1 MKKFMLGKKIGMT
14 QVFDEE
20 GSSIP
25 VTVVEAGPCTVI
37 QKKTVESDGYEAVKV
52 AYSEVKERR
61 VNKPVKGQF
70 EKAGVPPK
78 KYIREFKVD
87 NVNEYE
93 IGQEVKVG
101 DMFQPGDRVDVSGV
115 SKGKGYQG
123 TTKRFGTR
131 IGRMSHGSKYHR
143 GVGSMGSSATP
154 SRVFKGKKL
163 PGHMGVDNVTVQNLD
178 VVRVDPERNL
188 LLLKGSVPG
197 IKGGFLVIKET
208 VKG

>member
-20 GSSIP
+20 GISIP
-25 VTVVEAGPCTVI
+25 VTVIEAGPCTVV
-37 QKKTVESDGYEAVKV
+37 QKKTIETDGYEALKV
-52 AYSEVKERR
+52 AYGDVKEKRL
-61 VNKPVKGQF
+61 NKPLKGQYI
-70 EKAGVPPK
+70 KAGVPFRK
-78 KYIREFKVD
+78 HLREFKVD

-93 IGQEVKVG
+93 IGQEIKVG
-101 DMFQPGDRVDVSGV
+101 DMFQAGDRVDVTGI

-123 TTKRFGTR
+123 TTKRFGTS

-154 SRVFKGKKL
+154 SRIFKGKKM
-163 PGHMGVDNVTVQNLD
+163 PGHMGAEKVTVQNLN

-208 VKG
+208 VKC